1 MIEYESNEAADQSSR
16 TGFERQDDWAVQA
29 VFQILVS
36 RFDIPAQDV
45 QLEKRLVEDLGIE
58 VLDLTDLV
66 LALEEAFE
74 IDISLAQAA
83 RIVTVGDAVRCASFE

>member
-1 MIEYESNEAADQSSR
+1 MIEYESNEAADQPSR
-16 TGFERQDDWAVQA
+16 AGFERRDDRAVQA
-29 VFQILVS
+29 VVQILVN

-45 QLEKRLVEDLGIE
+45 QLDRRLVDDLGIE

-83 RIVTVGDAVRCASFE
+83 GIVTVGDAVRCASSK